1 MSIAEQDQDRVRG
14 AHPHDF
20 PIFIDKKQYKV
31 DARSMTGAELR
42 AVPQPPIGQDRD
54 LYRIV
59 PGGEDQRVED
69 NERIELKPGMRF
81 ISVPS
86 QITPGACPQGVR

>member
-1 MSIAEQDQDRVRG
+1 MSIAEQDQGRAHG
-14 AHPHDF
+14 ARSHDF

-31 DARSMTGAELR
+31 DATSMTGAELR
-42 AVPQPPIGQDRD
+42 AVPQPSIGQDRD

-59 PGGEDQRVED
+59 PGGDDHRVED

-81 ISVPS
+81 ISVPR
-86 QITPGACPQGVR
+86 QITPGACAQGAR